1 MLLSLV
7 VCLLVVVVDDDVVV
21 VLLLLLLLC
30 CGYILQ
36 LLLLDSSLTM
46 ANAGGVLRS
55 SFNGLQCD
63 NTGLATDITWGSKDR
78 SSDSMEPAI
87 EGTKYI

>member
-1 MLLSLV
+1 MLSLV
-7 VCLLVVVVDDDVVV
+7 VCLVVVVVVDDEVV
-21 VLLLLLLLC
+21 LLLC

-46 ANAGGVLRS
+46 AKAGGVLRS

-63 NTGLATDITWGSKDR
+63 NTGLATDITWGSKER
-78 SSDSMEPAI
+78 SSDSIEPGI
-87 EGTKYI
+87 ER

>member
-1 MLLSLV
+1 MLSLV
-7 VCLLVVVVDDDVVV
+7 VCLVVVVVVDDDVV
-21 VLLLLLLLC
+21 LLLLLC

-46 ANAGGVLRS
+46 AKAGGVLRS

-63 NTGLATDITWGSKDR
+63 NTGLATDITWGSKER
-78 SSDSMEPAI
+78 SSDSIEPGI
-87 EGTKYI
+87 EI

>member
-7 VCLLVVVVDDDVVV
+7 VCLLVVVVVDDVV